1 MTQFKVTIPLIFYLA
16 ICIKVAY
23 TKVPSSIAADVLEV
37 TQCKKNGL
45 SESEICL
52 SSLWILKCQN
62 KLRLK
67 GNKHISW
74 RMILILLSGDVER
87 LPGPNSLTIDEMGSQ
102 FLQNK
107 GMSIFHQN
115 IRGLYQNF
123 IQLQHMLSLHPK
135 INIMTLSETHI
146 VENSHMDN
154 DSLYQIQGYNLLK
167 RNRIKGH
174 GGGVAVYISK
184 NIRWKQRKELEDQI
198 SESIW
203 IEIMIKGSKSLLI
216 GCLYNPPESS
226 TYSNKRFTD
235 TKIKSKRKEVLLT
248 GDFNL
253 KTSENKDF
261 KHMMEVQGFKQLV
274 DKPTRSTINS
284 ETLIDLIFSSNPS
297 VIPKV
302 EVIATSLSDHD
313 MIGCIRKINSLKFN
327 HRTIKCRSYSNYDKK
342 KLKLDLCKIDW
353 NPLYRI
359 TDVNKA
365 LNLFV
370 LNVKSLFDI
379 HAPLLEKRV
388 KGNPSEWLNV
398 ELKEEMNTRDKVKR
412 KARKTKSEEDWRLYK
427 YWRNK
432 CNNKL
437 KKAKC
442 EYHKNLLEE
451 NISKPKKFWKIIKS
465 VFPNKSS
472 ISCLSNNDGKAE
484 NLNLANK
491 FAESYTYE
499 AKKLKAASI
508 PFYTPWRFVK
518 RITSRTNKIFKFKCV
533 SKNFI
538 ENQIKTLNSNKAT
551 GLDQLPPQLLKDVS
565 ENISGPICHIIN
577 LSIRT
582 SKVPDA
588 WKGAKI
594 SPIYKSGLK
603 NEPSNYRPISTLP
616 VLSKILERTVHH
628 QLMNYMEE
636 NDLLTTNQFGY
647 RQKRS
652 TKLASTLLCD
662 EIRKSMDKGELV
674 GAVYIDLSKAFDTIG
689 HDLLFNKLS
698 SYGILE
704 NELQW
709 FIDYMFN
716 CKQAVNINALLSNP
730 NPIFSGVPQGSILG
744 PLLFLIFFNDF
755 SSHLKHSRV
764 IMYADDTVIYVSHKE
779 KFIIEEYL
787 NYDLEVICKY
797 FNQNE
802 LIINLKKGKTESM
815 LFGTAKRIRKSEGDL
830 LNIKY
835 KEKLIYQVKYS

>member
-1 MTQFKVTIPLIFYLA
+1 
-16 ICIKVAY
+16 
-23 TKVPSSIAADVLEV
+23 
-37 TQCKKNGL
+37 
-45 SESEICL
+45 
-52 SSLWILKCQN
+52 
-62 KLRLK
+62 
-67 GNKHISW
+67 
-74 RMILILLSGDVER
+74 
-87 LPGPNSLTIDEMGSQ
+87 
-102 FLQNK
+102 
-107 GMSIFHQN
+107 
-115 IRGLYQNF
+115 
-123 IQLQHMLSLHPK
+123 
-135 INIMTLSETHI
+135 
-146 VENSHMDN
+146 
-154 DSLYQIQGYNLLK
+154 
-167 RNRIKGH
+167 
-174 GGGVAVYISK
+174 
-184 NIRWKQRKELEDQI
+184 
-198 SESIW
+198 
-203 IEIMIKGSKSLLI
+203 
-216 GCLYNPPESS
+216 
-226 TYSNKRFTD
+226 
-235 TKIKSKRKEVLLT
+235 
-248 GDFNL
+248 
-253 KTSENKDF
+253 
-261 KHMMEVQGFKQLV
+261 
-274 DKPTRSTINS
+274 
-284 ETLIDLIFSSNPS
+284 
-297 VIPKV
+297 
-302 EVIATSLSDHD
+302 
-313 MIGCIRKINSLKFN
+313 
-327 HRTIKCRSYSNYDKK
+327 
-342 KLKLDLCKIDW
+342 
-353 NPLYRI
+353 
-359 TDVNKA
+359 
-365 LNLFV
+365 
-370 LNVKSLFDI
+370 
-379 HAPLLEKRV
+379 
-388 KGNPSEWLNV
+388 
-398 ELKEEMNTRDKVKR
+398 MNTRDKVKR

-636 NDLLTTNQFGY
+636 NGLL
-647 RQKRS
+647 
-652 TKLASTLLCD
+652 
-662 EIRKSMDKGELV
+662 
-674 GAVYIDLSKAFDTIG
+674 YIDLSKAFDTIG
-689 HDLLFNKLS
+689 HDLLFIKLS
-698 SYGILE
+698 SYGILG

-716 CKQAVNINALLSNP
+716 RKQVVNINASLSNP

-764 IMYADDTVIYVSHKE
+764 ILYAYETVIYVSHKE
-779 KFIIEEYL
+779 KFIIAEEP
-787 NYDLEVICKY
+787 E
-797 FNQNE
+797 
-802 LIINLKKGKTESM
+802 
-815 LFGTAKRIRKSEGDL
+815 
-830 LNIKY
+830 
-835 KEKLIYQVKYS
+835 